1 MKRREFITPSKNR
14 MGDRVPFYGMLSRR
28 PPGWPAASR
37 LRNPRHS

>member
-14 MGDRVPFYGMLSRR
+14 MGDRVPFYGMLRMFAAA
-28 PPGWPAASR
+28 WPAASR